1 MSQRPGRPSIVAG
14 ESTEVLH
21 VRVADS
27 DHDGVCRLAILWER
41 KHRRRV
47 SKADV
52 IREAVRRLLEAEATL

>member
-1 MSQRPGRPSIVAG
+1 MSQRPGRPPIVPG